1 MTVPTRTPEGMQP
14 ESATSGMSGSGA
26 DEEWDVVIA
35 PASPWWRLDLGEVW
49 RYRDLLREL
58 LLRDL
63 TAVYKQTILGP
74 IWVLLQPLITSL
86 MFAVIFG
93 LVARMSLPGYPAL
106 LFYMSAIVP
115 WSFFAGV
122 INKTSATLVTNSSL
136 MTKVYFPRL
145 IPPLATMGSSG
156 FTFLVQLTL
165 FFVFAL
171 AYRFFGSFHWSPG
184 IALLALP
191 ALVLLELTLALGVGL
206 IVASLTTKYKDLG
219 FLIGFAV
226 QLLMYMSP
234 VIFPLAK
241 VKMDNPVRPVLEAN
255 PITPVIEGFRGA
267 LLGTPMDWSTLW
279 YSAIFA
285 VVALLMGL
293 ALFQRAQRSYA
304 DVV

>member
-1 MTVPTRTPEGMQP
+1 MIQE
-14 ESATSGMSGSGA
+14 ATSSETKNLGNESH
-26 DEEWDVVIA
+26 WDVVIA
-35 PASPWWRLDLGEVW
+35 PASPWWQLNLGEVW

-58 LLRDL
+58 VVRDL

-74 IWVLLQPLITSL
+74 MWVLVQPLITSI

-93 LVARMSLPGYPAL
+93 MVARLALPGIPSL

-122 INKTSATLVTNSSL
+122 INKTSATLVANANL

-145 IPPLATMGSSG
+145 IPPLASVFSTAFS
-156 FTFLVQLTL
+156 FLVQLTL
-165 FFVFAL
+165 FFVFAAVYKL
-171 AYRFFGSFHWSPG
+171 SGSYDWSPG
-184 IALLALP
+184 P
-191 ALVLLELTLALGVGL
+191 ALFMLPVLILLEVMLALGVGL
-206 IVASLTTKYKDLG
+206 IVAAMTTRYKDLG

-241 VKMDNPVRPVLEAN
+241 VDLDSPVRPVLEAN
-255 PITPVIEGFRGA
+255 PITPIIEGIRGA
-267 LLGTPMDWSTLW
+267 LLNTTMDWSTLW
-279 YSAIFA
+279 YSFVFGAIT
-285 VVALLMGL
+285 LLLGL
-293 ALFQRAQRSYA
+293 TLFQRAQRSYA

>member
-1 MTVPTRTPEGMQP
+1 MIQQVTVPEKKQFL
-14 ESATSGMSGSGA
+14 
-26 DEEWDVVIA
+26 DEQHWDVVIA
-35 PASPWWRLDLGEVW
+35 PSSPWWKLNLGEIW

-58 LLRDL
+58 VVRDL

-74 IWVLLQPLITSL
+74 IWVLVQPLITSI

-93 LVARMSLPGYPAL
+93 MMARMSLPGIPAL

-122 INKTSATLVTNSSL
+122 INKTSATLAANANL

-145 IPPLATMGSSG
+145 IPPLSSMFSTS

-171 AYRFFGSFHWSPG
+171 VYLFSGSYAWAPG
-184 IALLALP
+184 AALLMLP
-191 ALVLLELTLALGVGL
+191 LLLLLEMMLALGVGL
-206 IVASLTTKYKDLG
+206 IVAALTTRYKDLG

-234 VIFPLAK
+234 VIFPLSR
-241 VKMDNPVRPVLEAN
+241 VDVDSPVRSVLEVN
-255 PITPVIEGFRGA
+255 PMTPIIEGFRGA
-267 LLGTPMDWSTLW
+267 LLNTPMDWSTLW
-279 YSAIFA
+279 YSFA
-285 VVALLMGL
+285 FAAVALIIGL